1 MSGYRHIT
9 DVPGERRKAEPDTF
23 KGIIA
28 AFMVSPAF
36 TRLRDRSRSS
46 YQMIIRKIEDAF
58 GDLPIAALNDPHVTN
73 DFLEWRDSMS
83 ATPCQADY
91 AWRVLMRIISW
102 ARGRALT
109 TYRPPERVERLYYND
124 CTIATVA
131 T

>member
-1 MSGYRHIT
+1 
-9 DVPGERRKAEPDTF
+9 
-23 KGIIA
+23 
-28 AFMVSPAF
+28 MVSPAF